1 MRMMDGVDR
10 GSFRERALHEALR
23 YGPDPW
29 VFVRELLQN
38 ARDAE
43 ARRVDFSVHD
53 TNGRAAVVCRDD
65 GCGMS
70 FEHARRY
77 LFALYA
83 SSKEGSKGS
92 AGRFGVGFWS
102 VLRFEPDRIRVRSWP
117 RHGEPW
123 ELELDGAL
131 AHAVRREAPHDG
143 SGTEIVLE
151 RAAGDGALPRRI
163 ADAVWQSGRFLSQR
177 DAPGRPLAIRVNGR
191 FMNARFD
198 LPAPSARFERG
209 GLRGAVGLAA
219 FARVELFAKGLR
231 VRSAASL
238 EDLLGP
244 EGRSSR
250 DTRARFPE
258 VAAGLAP
265 QALLDGRD
273 LEVLLARNDARE
285 TPALRRLLA
294 LARDELS
301 RLVDRQLA
309 LVRPE
314 PLWRRAAREAR
325 GLPAAACILALA
337 ALAFSAG
344 AWWGRR
350 GVRSV
355 LVPGAQSAPVRGLA
369 VSGPAAPLSVR
380 TPADGDRALFAN
392 VPSTTE
398 APVPYH
404 DLAGLYEG
412 PETDVGSGPRATVA
426 LSYSPPAAPLRF
438 AALVV
443 RLAGEAPAADP
454 TVSYDGGPCDASCI
468 DVVLAVA
475 AGGEPLRLPVPT
487 GHRLDPTSV
496 RSGGRRAQVQSSPEG
511 EPLLALVRHTDSV
524 VTYRTGPGAPA
535 APAAGAAPGG
545 FPEPLGREAR
555 ALRSRPVEER
565 VLALTA
571 RVRALI
577 AYSNAPEVVTRERA
591 AAAEGMPFA
600 ARALAVGAGDCDVQN
615 GLLALL
621 LSEAGVPARLVVGY
635 QGVDGRA
642 LPGLHAWVEYQE
654 REGPWRIADASPTA
668 DAAPLP
674 MRRTTAVASTTLL
687 VSGAPDP
694 AAAAPGRLVVWRAGA
709 GVVLVLTAAL
719 GLGLVALRRTRRD
732 VRLDPAHDP
741 ARLLRGALQ
750 QPAVFAEVP
759 AIFDRRLVPL
769 VGGGATSLR
778 SAWQDAVRGRLLV
791 SRFGSQLAQRAARAG
806 APVLDAREEEGR
818 VVSDALGAVD
828 LDAWDALLARAGSHR
843 LLDAAAEELRR
854 RGEPWDLR
862 LTVDAAGLTLLELR
876 GRALGPRFRA
886 GRVLVVGAAEGWWE
900 HAARLSRQRPCEALL
915 RVVDAL
921 ADRLALPE
929 ARRAALVA
937 PLALAALE
945 ETSR

>member
-1 MRMMDGVDR
+1 MMDGMDP

-38 ARDAE
+38 ARDAG
-43 ARRVDFSVHD
+43 AHRVDFSVHD
-53 TNGRAAVVCRDD
+53 TNGRASIVCRDD

-83 SSKEGSKGS
+83 SSKEGLSGS

-102 VLRFEPDRIRVRSWP
+102 VLRFEPERILVRSWP

-123 ELELDGAL
+123 EVELDGAL
-131 AHAVRREAPHDG
+131 ARAVRREAVAPHDG
-143 SGTEIVLE
+143 SGTEIILE

-163 ADAVWQSGRFLSQR
+163 ADAVWQSARFLSQR

-209 GLRGAVGLAA
+209 GLRGAVGLGA

-244 EGRSSR
+244 DGRSSQ

-258 VAAGLAP
+258 VAEGLAP

-273 LEVLLARNDARE
+273 LEVLLARSDARE

-314 PLWRRAAREAR
+314 PLWRRAARVAR
-325 GLPAAACILALA
+325 GSAGAACVLALA

-344 AWWGRR
+344 ASWGRR

-355 LVPGAQSAPVRGLA
+355 LVPGAQSALVRALA
-369 VSGPAAPLSVR
+369 VPGPAAFSVPS
-380 TPADGDRALFAN
+380 TADGDQAIRAN

-398 APVPYH
+398 APVPYQ

-412 PETDVGSGPRATVA
+412 PETDVVSGPRATVA
-426 LSYSPPAAPLRF
+426 LRYSPPDPPLRF

-454 TVSYDGGPCDASCI
+454 AVSYDGGPCDANCI

-475 AGGEPLRLPVPT
+475 GGGGPLRLPVPT

-496 RSGGRRAQVQSSPEG
+496 RIGGRRAEVQSSPEG
-511 EPLLALVRHTDSV
+511 EPLLALVRPTESV

-535 APAAGAAPGG
+535 ASAAGATPGSL
-545 FPEPLGREAR
+545 PEPLGREAR
-555 ALRSRPVEER
+555 SLRSRPVEER

-571 RVRALI
+571 RVSALI
-577 AYSNAPEVVTRERA
+577 AYSNAPEVVARERA
-591 AAAEGMPFA
+591 AAADGMPFA

-621 LSEAGVPARLVVGY
+621 LAEAGVPARLVVGY
-635 QGVDGRA
+635 QGVGGRA

-654 REGPWRIADASPTA
+654 REGPWRSADASSIA
-668 DAAPLP
+668 DAAPLR
-674 MRRTTAVASTTLL
+674 MRRPVAVASAPLL
-687 VSGAPDP
+687 VSS
-694 AAAAPGRLVVWRAGA
+694 AAAPALPTPGRLVVWRGAA
-709 GVVLVLTAAL
+709 GVVLVLAAAL
-719 GLGLVALRRTRRD
+719 GIGLVALRRTRRD

-778 SAWQDAVRGRLLV
+778 SAWEDAARGRLLV
-791 SRFGSQLAQRAARAG
+791 SRSGSPLARRAARAG
-806 APVLDAREEEGR
+806 ASVLDGREEEGR

-843 LLDAAAEELRR
+843 LLDAAAAALRR

-862 LTVDAAGLTLLELR
+862 LADDAAGLTLLELP
-876 GRALGPRFRA
+876 GRALGLRFRA
-886 GRVLVVGAAEGWWE
+886 GRVVVVDVAEGWWA
-900 HAARLSRQRPCEALL
+900 HAARLSQERPCEALL

-921 ADRLALPE
+921 ADRLALPA

-945 ETSR
+945 EASR